1 MPYRLLVALVLA
13 FCLVS
18 LGDAQTDSVD
28 VTFTY
33 MSAGSPSR
41 VYVPGEFNNWA
52 NNSNGVISPS
62 NTSALMTRDPTTG
75 VWFRI
80 VRLRIGGHIGG
91 EVPGAYQYKFNVD
104 GQSSAWTA
112 DPLNPRMYSSYGNSV
127 LYVRDPTIF
136 HFVPNQSNPLVTTST
151 PTISAY
157 VYPRVGSVVDTL
169 SLSLQID
176 GMTYA
181 GIGSFYN
188 FVTRQMSFVPL
199 PLPNGNH
206 TAILRAGTNADT
218 VTFITQAGYVQ
229 ILTQGGYSTRN
240 PQRVISGTVQNPFV
254 DTVRLVRNDID
265 TTRVPVSNGQYSA
278 IVNLVEGL
286 NSFTALADS
295 SGTLVSS
302 SPVTFTYL
310 VNHAPNA
317 QISFVDNGSTIALQ
331 ATNSTDPDS
340 NQTAT
345 LKFSWSEDPSNPAT
359 IGGIDGSTSPVT
371 TVSRPRVEGEYY
383 FGLIATDPDGH
394 SDTTRSYFSL
404 RATPPVD
411 TPTLASVPDWVR
423 KGRLY
428 EMFFKSHTP
437 QGTIDAAIPD
447 LDRIAAM
454 GYNIIWVMPVMRN
467 RDPINNDGG
476 PGYNIVDFYGVAP
489 EYGTNQD
496 FRNFVVRAHELGM
509 KVILDV
515 TPNHTSSSHPFVLDA
530 RTFRENSRYWNYYQ
544 HQFVPYNGPNFGN
557 LQQDITSD
565 GFVYYGPFSD
575 ALLNYNWADVDANQ
589 YMIDVYK
596 WWIKEMGVDGYRF
609 DVYWGPYT
617 RANSPNGG
625 EGEMGRPVRSALKH
639 MKPDIYL
646 LGEVAGVGVGTE
658 RFYADN
664 SPPGGLESAYDW
676 SLKDLILN
684 TQTFWTQSAASRVNA
699 LDARLR
705 NSSSNSGMG
714 FLPGPNSY
722 FMRFLENHDEDRVIY
737 TFGQGVDSAT
747 AMRRTMPVSTAVNLA
762 VGMPMVYSGQEV
774 GRGYGISDFDQRRR
788 GVIDWNSGFASTL
801 MPHYQKLAQ
810 IRGQFA
816 AFTAQ
821 KMVRAQSSVPGV
833 YAYTRPSPG
842 LNGIVVANVDAIPDT
857 ATITLTSTGSV
868 PGIEGVTDGVAYIT
882 TDLYN
887 GNATRKVVFNSGL
900 ASMTVSLPAYGSSV
914 FVLDTVAHTLD
925 LPLLTNVGKG
935 GRETIPTAVTLYQ
948 NFPNPFNPSTQIRY
962 ELSSQGFVSLEV
974 YDVLGRK
981 VRSLVNGLQL
991 SGAYAA
997 SWDGK
1002 NDSGVVLSSGV
1013 YFYRLVANSRNY
1025 TRKMLLLR

>member
-1 MPYRLLVALVLA
+1 MPYKLLVALVLA

-18 LGDAQTDSVD
+18 LVAAQTDSVD
-28 VTFTY
+28 VTFRLRT
-33 MSAGSPSR
+33 SGHTNVS
-41 VYVPGEFNNWA
+41 VPGEFNGWTPA
-52 NNSNGVISPS
+52 N
-62 NTSALMTRDPTTG
+62 ARMTNVGADIWIKT
-75 VWFRI
+75 
-80 VRLRIGGHIGG
+80 VRLRIGGNPNPPLVG
-91 EVPGAYQYKFNVD
+91 VPSAWQYKFWYD
-104 GQSSAWTA
+104 GVATWPNDSL
-112 DPLNPRMYSSYGNSV
+112 DHHVNPRDNDNSFI
-127 LYVRDPTIF
+127 YTRDPTVYQF
-136 HFVPNQSNPLVTTST
+136 LPNQRKPLVSTAT

-157 VYPRVGSVVDTL
+157 IFPRVGSVVDT
-169 SLSLQID
+169 SRLSLQID
-176 GMTYA
+176 GTTLS
-181 GIGSFYN
+181 GIGSFYDFTTQQLV
-188 FVTRQMSFVPL
+188 FVCPVLS
-199 PLPNGNH
+199 NGNH
-206 TAILRAGTNADT
+206 TAILQVGINADT
-218 VTFITQAGYVQ
+218 VTFITRAGYIQ

-240 PQRVISGTVQNPFV
+240 PQRLINGVVQDTSVSTVK
-254 DTVRLVRNDID
+254 LVRNGID
-265 TTRVPVSNGQYSA
+265 TTLVSVSNGQFSA
-278 IVNLVEGL
+278 MSSLAEGL

-302 SPVTFTYL
+302 NPVTFTYL

-317 QISFVDNGSTIALQ
+317 QISFVDNGSAIALQ
-331 ATNSTDPDS
+331 ATNSTAPDS
-340 NQTAT
+340 SQTAT
-345 LKFSWSEDPSNPAT
+345 LKFSWSEDPSNPAA
-359 IGGIDGSTSPVT
+359 IGGIDGSTSPVI
-371 TVSRPRVEGEYY
+371 TVSRPGVEGEYY

-447 LDRIAAM
+447 LGRIAAM
-454 GYNIIWVMPVMRN
+454 GYDIIWVMPVMRN

-476 PGYNIVDFYGVAP
+476 PGYNIVDFYNVAP

-496 FRNFVVRAHELGM
+496 FKNFVARAHELGM

-530 RTFRENSRYWNYYQ
+530 RVFRENSRYWSYYQ
-544 HQFVPYNGPNFGN
+544 HQSIRYSGPNLGN
-557 LQQDITSD
+557 LDQDSTSD
-565 GFVYYGPFSD
+565 GFVFYGPFSD
-575 ALLNYNWADVDANQ
+575 ALLNYNWADVDARE
-589 YMIDVYK
+589 YMLDVYR

-609 DVYWGPYT
+609 DVYWGPHV

-625 EGEMGRPVRSALKH
+625 EGEMGIPMRQLLKH
-639 MKPDIYL
+639 IRPDIYL
-646 LGEVAGVGVGTE
+646 LGEAAGVGVGTQVL
-658 RFYADN
+658 YADN
-664 SPPGGLESAYDW
+664 SGGIESAYDW
-676 SLKDLILN
+676 NLKDLIQN
-684 TQTFWTQSAASRVNA
+684 GQTFWAQSAVGRANA

-705 NSSSNSGMG
+705 NYNSTSGMG

-737 TFGQGVDSAT
+737 VFGQGVDSAT

-774 GRGYGISDFDQRRR
+774 GWGYGISDFDQRRR

-810 IRGQFA
+810 IRKQFA
-816 AFTAQ
+816 AFTTQ

-842 LNGIVVANVDAIPDT
+842 MNGIVVANLDAIPDT

-868 PGIEGVTDGVAYIT
+868 PGIEGVTDGVAYIA

-887 GNATRKVVFNSGL
+887 GNATRQVVFNSGL
-900 ASMTVSLPAYGSSV
+900 ASMTVSLPAYGSAV
-914 FVLDTVAHTLD
+914 FVLDTVAYTLD
-925 LPLLTNVGKG
+925 LPLLMGVGKG
-935 GRETIPTAVTLYQ
+935 SRETIPTAVTLYQ
-948 NFPNPFNPSTQIRY
+948 NYPNPFNPSTQIRY

-974 YDVLGRK
+974 YNMLGQK

-991 SGAYAA
+991 SGAYVA

-1013 YFYRLVANSRNY
+1013 YFYRLAANSCSY
-1025 TRKMLLLR
+1025 TRKMLFLR

>member
-1 MPYRLLVALVLA
+1 MSYKPLFSILLT
-13 FCLVS
+13 FCLVG
-18 LGDAQTDSVD
+18 LVGAQTDSVD

-33 MSAGSPSR
+33 KPTGLPGR

-52 NNSNGVISPS
+52 NNNNGVISPS

-75 VWFRI
+75 IWFRT

-104 GQSSAWTA
+104 GQSSGWTA

-127 LYVRDPTIF
+127 LYVSDPTIF
-136 HFVPNQSNPLVTTST
+136 HFLPNQKNPLVSTPT

-157 VYPRVGSVVDTL
+157 IYPRVGLLVDTSTL
-169 SLSLQID
+169 SLRID
-176 GMTYA
+176 GTTYA
-181 GIGSFYN
+181 GIGSFYDFTTQQLV
-188 FVTRQMSFVPL
+188 FVCPALS
-199 PLPNGNH
+199 NGNH
-206 TAILRAGTNADT
+206 TAILHVGTNADT
-218 VTFITQAGYVQ
+218 VTFITQAGYIQ

-240 PQRVISGTVQNPFV
+240 PQRLINGVVQDTSVSTVK
-254 DTVRLVRNDID
+254 LVRNGID
-265 TTRVPVSNGQYSA
+265 TALVSVSNGQFSA
-278 IVNLVEGL
+278 VSSLAEGL

-310 VNHAPNA
+310 VNHAPDA
-317 QISFVDNGSTIALQ
+317 QISFVDNGSTITLQ
-331 ATNSTDPDS
+331 ATNSTDPDLG
-340 NQTAT
+340 QTAT
-345 LKFSWSEDPSNPAT
+345 LRFSWSEDPSNPAA
-359 IGGIDGSTSPVT
+359 IGGIDGSTSPVIT
-371 TVSRPRVEGEYY
+371 ISRPRVEGEYY
-383 FGLIATDPDGH
+383 FGLIATDPDAH

-404 RATPPVD
+404 RANLPVD
-411 TPTLASVPDWVR
+411 TPALASVPDWVR

-428 EMFFKSHTP
+428 EMFFKSYTA

-454 GYNIIWVMPVMRN
+454 GYNIIWAMPVMRN

-476 PGYNIVDFYGVAP
+476 PGYNIVDFYNVAP

-496 FRNFVVRAHELGM
+496 FENFVARAHELGM

-530 RTFRENSRYWNYYQ
+530 RVFRESSRYWSYYQ
-544 HQFVPYNGPNFGN
+544 HLFIPYNGPNLGN
-557 LQQDITSD
+557 LQEAITSD

-575 ALLNYNWADVDANQ
+575 ALLNYNWADVDARE
-589 YMIDVYK
+589 YMLDVYR

-609 DVYWGPYT
+609 DVYWGPHV
-617 RANSPNGG
+617 RANSPSGG
-625 EGEMGRPVRSALKH
+625 EGEMGIPMRQLLKH
-639 MKPDIYL
+639 IKPDIYL
-646 LGEVAGVGVGTE
+646 LGEAAGVGVGTQVL
-658 RFYADN
+658 YADN
-664 SPPGGLESAYDW
+664 SGGIESAYDW
-676 SLKDLILN
+676 NLKDLIQN
-684 TQTFWTQSAASRVNA
+684 GQTFWSLSAGDRVTR
-699 LDARLR
+699 LDQRLR
-705 NSSSNSGMG
+705 NYSSSSGIG
-714 FLPGPNSY
+714 YLPGPNSY

-737 TFGQGVDSAT
+737 VFGQGVDSAT

-774 GRGYGISDFDQRRR
+774 GRGYSISDFDQRRR

-810 IRGQFA
+810 IRKQFA
-816 AFTAQ
+816 AFTTQ

-833 YAYTRPSPG
+833 YAYTRPSAG
-842 LNGIVVANVDAIPDT
+842 MNGIVVANLDAIPDT

-868 PGIEGVTDGVAYIT
+868 PGIEGVTDGVAYIA

-887 GNATRKVVFNSGL
+887 GNATRQVVFNSGL
-900 ASMTVSLPAYGSSV
+900 ASMTVSLPAYGSAV
-914 FVLDTVAHTLD
+914 FVLDTVAYTLD
-925 LPLLTNVGKG
+925 LPRLTGVGKLS
-935 GRETIPTAVTLYQ
+935 REMIPTAVTLYQ
-948 NFPNPFNPSTQIRY
+948 NYPNPFNPSTQIRY
-962 ELSSQGFVSLEV
+962 DLSSQGFVSLEV
-974 YDVLGRK
+974 YNMLGQK
-981 VRSLVNGLQL
+981 VRSLANGLQP
-991 SGAYAA
+991 SGAYVA

-1013 YFYRLVANSRNY
+1013 YFYRLVANSCSY
-1025 TRKMLLLR
+1025 TRKMLFLR

>member
-1 MPYRLLVALVLA
+1 V
-13 FCLVS
+13 
-18 LGDAQTDSVD
+18 GAQTDSVD

-33 MSAGSPSR
+33 KPAGSPSR

-52 NNSNGVISPS
+52 NNDNGAISPS
-62 NTSALMTRDPTTG
+62 NTSALMTRDSATG
-75 VWFRI
+75 IWFRI
-80 VRLRIGGHIGG
+80 VRLRIGGPIGG
-91 EVPGAYQYKFNVD
+91 EVPGAYEYKFNVD
-104 GQSSAWTA
+104 GQSNAWTA
-112 DPLNPRMYSSYGNSV
+112 DPLNPRMYGGYGNSV
-127 LYVRDPTIF
+127 LYVRDPTIL
-136 HFVPNQSNPLVTTST
+136 HFLPNQKNPLVTTPT
-151 PTISAY
+151 PAISAY

-188 FVTRQMSFVPL
+188 FVTKQLSFVPL
-199 PLPNGNH
+199 PLVNGSH

-240 PQRVISGTVQNPFV
+240 PQRLINGVVQDPSVSTVK
-254 DTVRLVRNDID
+254 LVRNGTD
-265 TTRVPVSNGQYSA
+265 TTLVSVSKGKFSTMS
-278 IVNLVEGL
+278 NLAEGL

-317 QISFVDNGSTIALQ
+317 QMSFVDNGFTIALE

-340 NQTAT
+340 SQTAT
-345 LKFSWSEDPSNPAT
+345 LKFSWSEDPSNPST
-359 IGGIDGSTSPVT
+359 IGGIDGLTSPVIP
-371 TVSRPRVEGEYY
+371 VSRPGVEGEYY
-383 FGLIATDPDGH
+383 FGLIATDTDGH

-404 RATPPVD
+404 GSTPPVV

-428 EMFFKSHTP
+428 EMFFKSHTR

-476 PGYNIVDFYGVAP
+476 PGYNIVDFYNVAP

-496 FRNFVVRAHELGM
+496 FKSFVARAHELGM
-509 KVILDV
+509 KVVLDV

-530 RTFRENSRYWNYYQ
+530 RTFRENSRYWTYYQ
-544 HQFVPYNGPNFGN
+544 HRFVPYNGLNLGN
-557 LQQDITSD
+557 LQQDSTSD

-575 ALLNYNWADVDANQ
+575 ALLNYNWADLDARE
-589 YMIDVYK
+589 YMLDVYR

-609 DVYWGPYT
+609 DVYWGPHV
-617 RANSPNGG
+617 RASSPSGG
-625 EGEMGRPVRSALKH
+625 EGEMGIPMRQLLKH
-639 MKPDIYL
+639 IKPDIYL
-646 LGEVAGVGVGTE
+646 LGEAAGVGVGTQVL
-658 RFYADN
+658 YADD
-664 SPPGGLESAYDW
+664 SGGVESAYDW
-676 SLKDLILN
+676 NLKDLIQN
-684 TQTFWTQSAASRVNA
+684 GQTFWSLSAGERVTR
-699 LDARLR
+699 LDQRLR
-705 NSSSNSGMG
+705 NYSSTSGMG
-714 FLPGPNSY
+714 YLPGPNSY

-737 TFGQGVDSAT
+737 AFGQGVDSAS

-810 IRGQFA
+810 TRKQFA
-816 AFTAQ
+816 AFTTQ

-842 LNGIVVANVDAIPDT
+842 MNGIVVANLEAISDT
-857 ATITLTSTGSV
+857 AAITLTSTGDV
-868 PGIEGVTDGVAYIT
+868 PGIEGVTDGVAYIA

-887 GNATRKVVFNSGL
+887 GNATRQVVFNSGR
-900 ASMTVSLPAYGSSV
+900 ASMTVNLQAYGSAV

-925 LPLLTNVGKG
+925 LPLLTNVGRRS
-935 GRETIPTAVTLYQ
+935 RETLPTAVTLYQ
-948 NFPNPFNPSTQIRY
+948 NYPNPFNPSTQIRY

-974 YDVLGRK
+974 YDMLGRK
-981 VRSLVNGLQL
+981 VRSLVNRLQP
-991 SGAYAA
+991 SGAYVA

-1025 TRKMLLLR
+1025 TRKMLFLR

>member
-1 MPYRLLVALVLA
+1 MVGLV
-13 FCLVS
+13 
-18 LGDAQTDSVD
+18 GAQTDSID
-28 VTFTY
+28 VTFMYEPT
-33 MSAGSPSR
+33 GSPSR

-52 NNSNGVISPS
+52 NNNNGVISPS
-62 NTSALMTRDPTTG
+62 NTSALMTRDPITG
-75 VWFRI
+75 IWFRTL
-80 VRLRIGGHIGG
+80 RLRIGGHIGG
-91 EVPGAYQYKFNVD
+91 EVPGAYEYKFNVD
-104 GQSSAWTA
+104 GQSNAWTA
-112 DPLNPRMYSSYGNSV
+112 DPLNPRMYGGYGNSV

-136 HFVPNQSNPLVTTST
+136 HFVPNQRNPLVTTST

-188 FVTRQMSFVPL
+188 FVTKQLSFVPL
-199 PLPNGNH
+199 PLVNGSH

-240 PQRVISGTVQNPFV
+240 PQRLTNGVVQDTSVSTVK
-254 DTVRLVRNDID
+254 LVRNGTD
-265 TTRVPVSNGQYSA
+265 TTLVSVSKGQFSTMS
-278 IVNLVEGL
+278 NLAEGL
-286 NSFTALADS
+286 NSFMALADS

-317 QISFVDNGSTIALQ
+317 QMSFVDNGSTIALE

-340 NQTAT
+340 SQTTT
-345 LKFSWSEDPSNPAT
+345 LKFSWSEDPSNPAA
-359 IGGIDGSTSPVT
+359 IGGIDGSTSPVI
-371 TVSRPRVEGEYY
+371 TVSRPGVEGEYY
-383 FGLIATDPDGH
+383 FGLIATDTDGH

-404 RATPPVD
+404 NSTPPVV
-411 TPTLASVPDWVR
+411 TPTPASVPDWVR

-428 EMFFKSHTP
+428 EMFFKSHTR
-437 QGTIDAAIPD
+437 QGTIGAAIPD

-476 PGYNIVDFYGVAP
+476 PGYNIVDFYNVAP

-496 FRNFVVRAHELGM
+496 FKNFVARAHELGM

-530 RTFRENSRYWNYYQ
+530 RTFRENSRYWTYYQ
-544 HQFVPYNGPNFGN
+544 HKFIPYNGPNFGN
-557 LQQDITSD
+557 LQQDSTSD

-575 ALLNYNWADVDANQ
+575 ALLNYNWADLDARQ
-589 YMIDVYK
+589 YMIDVYR

-609 DVYWGPYT
+609 DVYWGPHV
-617 RANSPNGG
+617 RANPPNGG
-625 EGEMGRPVRSALKH
+625 EGEMGVPMRQLLNH
-639 MKPDIYL
+639 IKPDVYL
-646 LGEVAGVGVGTE
+646 LGEATGVGVGTQVI
-658 RFYADN
+658 YADD
-664 SPPGGLESAYDW
+664 SGGVESAYDW
-676 SLKDLILN
+676 NLKDLIQN
-684 TQTFWTQSAASRVNA
+684 GQTFWAQSAASRVNA
-699 LDARLR
+699 LDTRLR
-705 NSSSNSGMG
+705 NYSSNSGMG

-737 TFGQGVDSAT
+737 VFGQGVDSAT

-774 GRGYGISDFDQRRR
+774 GWGYGISDRDQRRR

-810 IRGQFA
+810 IRKQYLP
-816 AFTAQ
+816 FTTQ
-821 KMVRAQSSVPGV
+821 KMVRVASTVGGV
-833 YAYTRPSPG
+833 YAYTRPNPG
-842 LNGIVVANVDAIPDT
+842 INGMVVTNLDGIPDT

-868 PGIEGVTDGVAYIT
+868 PSVEGVADGVSYIA

-887 GNATRKVVFNSGL
+887 ANATKSVVFTSGA
-900 ASMTVSLPAYGSSV
+900 ASMTVSLPAYGSAV
-914 FVLDTVAHTLD
+914 FVLDTVAHALV
-925 LPLLTNVGKG
+925 LPVLTGVEEERGTSVPN
-935 GRETIPTAVTLYQ
+935 EISLYQ
-948 NFPNPFNPSTQIRY
+948 NYPNPFNPTTQIRY
-962 ELSSQGFVSLEV
+962 DLSSHGFVSLKV
-974 YDVLGRK
+974 YNMLGQK
-981 VRSLVNGLQL
+981 VRTLVNGLKP
-991 SGAYAA
+991 SGAHVV

-1002 NDSGVVLSSGV
+1002 NDSGVLLSSGV
-1013 YFYRLVANSRNY
+1013 YFYSLQQGPNVI
-1025 TRKMLLLR
+1025 TKKMLLVK